1 MLAASKNIRRIAP
14 STIDFRF
21 TGSYY
26 AQMLP
31 EILLYIAS
39 ITVATFVHG
48 YGGFG
53 FGYISVAI
61 FAMLPLTMSTAVNV
75 LTLVSFPVAI
85 VLAILDGRRNPVD
98 WRIVGLLATGIVFGT
113 PVGYWFVLSY
123 GQTQNFRIAFGVLLI
138 AFGLYNQFVSH
149 GKYRIGRA
157 WGPLFGLA
165 GGFLGGAIV
174 SGGPPMVV
182 FTYGQSDDPR
192 TKKGTLQVTFL
203 IASISRTLLIGFTPG
218 AFDTSLLVTAAA
230 VSVPVVGAM
239 TIGHHLSIRSS
250 PHTFRH
256 VVNVVLLG
264 FGVYLV
270 VSALS
275 G

>member
-1 MLAASKNIRRIAP
+1 
-14 STIDFRF
+14 
-21 TGSYY
+21 
-26 AQMLP
+26 MLP
-31 EILLYIAS
+31 GLFLYLAS
-39 ITVATFVHG
+39 ITVATFIHG

-61 FAMLPLTMSTAVNV
+61 FALLPLPMSTAVNV

-85 VLAILDGRRNPVD
+85 VLALMDGRRNPVD
-98 WRIVGLLATGIVFGT
+98 WRIVGLLTIGIVFGT
-113 PVGYWFVLSY
+113 PAGYWFVLSY
-123 GQTQNFRIAFGVLLI
+123 GQTRSFRIAFGALLI
-138 AFGLYNQFVSH
+138 VFGFYNQFVSH
-149 GKYRIGRA
+149 GQYRIGRG

-182 FTYGQSDDPR
+182 FTYGQSEDPR

-203 IASISRTLLIGFTPG
+203 IASIVRTLLIGFTPG
-218 AFDTSLLVTAAA
+218 AFDTPLIVTAAM

-239 TIGHHLSIRSS
+239 AMGHRLSIRSS
-250 PHTFRH
+250 PGTFRNI
-256 VVNVVLLG
+256 VNVVLLG

-270 VSALS
+270 VSALR